1 MRSSYVKIFFKKS
14 NTKIILRLSN
24 ILRWFFTLKYAR
36 MCIARAELNYSFKLL
51 LSGFF
56 FTDTDNLQD
65 SRGREGIF
73 FYSTSTTSTRSQ
85 TLRYL
90 YATLHVR

>member
-73 FYSTSTTSTRSQ
+73 FYST
-85 TLRYL
+85 LPL
-90 YATLHVR
+90 PPAHKH